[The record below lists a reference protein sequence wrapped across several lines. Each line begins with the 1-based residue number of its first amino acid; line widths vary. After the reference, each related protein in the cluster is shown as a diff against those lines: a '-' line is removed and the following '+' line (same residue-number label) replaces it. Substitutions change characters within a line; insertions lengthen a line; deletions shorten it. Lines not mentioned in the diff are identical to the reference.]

1 MAILLIRLQF
11 FENLLNVSY
20 LHESLLLACS
30 ASNNVLAGRSK
41 DSFKVS
47 RFNRVSFIWVSSAL
61 SRFKVIPPI
70 VESFATC
77 CCL

>member
-41 DSFKVS
+41 DSSGSLIGAVGYFLHHA
-47 RFNRVSFIWVSSAL
+47 AL
-61 SRFKVIPPI
+61 LIGACGYFTI
-70 VESFATC
+70 C
-77 CCL
+77 